1 LLLKKIMLENI
12 IAGKILKYV
21 IEVRGL
27 KKLFTEKKEKQ
38 NK

>member
-1 LLLKKIMLENI
+1 MLENI

-21 IEVRGL
+21 IEVHGL
-27 KKLFTEKKEKQ
+27 KKRFFTEKKEKQ